1 MSVYDYC
8 ISLSD
13 GINWTRNW
21 RKSDRK
27 LKAHSFVFH
36 ADEINA
42 ILKEPLV
49 LADGYLHTPT
59 QPGLGIEIDEEALKT
74 LTG

>member
-21 RKSDRK
+21 RKADRE

-36 ADEINA
+36 ADKINA
-42 ILKEPLV
+42 ILKEPGVVKMRFYIGLEISGKNDEVLEKLV
-49 LADGYLHTPT
+49 
-59 QPGLGIEIDEEALKT
+59 
-74 LTG
+74 